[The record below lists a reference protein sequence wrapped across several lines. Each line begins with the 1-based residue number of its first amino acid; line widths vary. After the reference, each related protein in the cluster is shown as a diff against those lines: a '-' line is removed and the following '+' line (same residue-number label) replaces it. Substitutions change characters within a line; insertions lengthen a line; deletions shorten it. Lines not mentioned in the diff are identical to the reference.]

1 MKRTNKYLSLA
12 LAIIM
17 ALSLCV
23 TSFAADA
30 TADISVQGA
39 VANETYKA
47 YKIFDY
53 TSTGN
58 TEDDNFAY
66 TIKEKIE
73 GVANPWFALVRDY
86 KLNETDAEGV
96 FTLTKSATDENVY
109 VVEFDTV
116 NPAHFAKYLSD
127 NRGSI
132 AADATASNGTF
143 EDLPLG
149 YWFVDTSLG
158 SLCSLVNAG
167 TTQVL
172 KEKNSQP
179 TITKTVN
186 KNNTFIGDTVTYTI
200 TVKDGKGTDAAITV
214 HDQMEAGLTLN
225 KDFVIKV
232 DNEVVANTNYEI
244 TYDVT
249 HDDEKC
255 SFHIVFNAD
264 FVKTLADGKDI
275 VITYTA
281 ELNPNAEIFN
291 ATNDNTAWL
300 TYSEQTSP
308 EQKVTVETY
317 EFNVFKHDK
326 DNKGLANAEFVLK
339 KVVKEEVEVTTE
351 NGVTKQEQDVV
362 YYATATSET
371 VAEGDDAG
379 NVIYTIT
386 GWNKGNGT
394 TFVSPTTGK
403 FKIKGLEAGTFALEE
418 TKAPAGYNLI
428 PEDEVVTI
436 SQSVNKQTIDVL
448 NTTGSILPSTG
459 GVGTT
464 MFYVLGSVMMIGA
477 AILLVTKKKMANEQ

>member
-23 TSFAADA
+23 TSFAAE
-30 TADISVQGA
+30 ISLVNPEAG
-39 VANETYKA
+39 ETYKA

-53 TSTGN
+53 TKNGTA
-58 TEDDNFAY
+58 DNATAFSY
-66 TIKEKIE
+66 TIKTTDEWYSA
-73 GVANPWFALVRDY
+73 V
-86 KLNETDAEGV
+86 NEYTDKDGNKV
-96 FTLTKSATDENVY
+96 FTLTPSATDE
-109 VVEFDTV
+109 TV
-116 NPAHFAKYLSD
+116 CAVTFTTVDPEHFAAYLA
-127 NRGSI
+127 GKTTGKTQFKT
-132 AADATASNGTF
+132 ADSNGNFTGL
-143 EDLPLG
+143 DMG
-149 YWFVDTSLG
+149 YYFVDTSLG
-158 SLCSLVNAG
+158 SLCSLVNIDAK
-167 TTQVL
+167 QEL
-172 KEKNSQP
+172 KEKNVEP
-179 TITKTVN
+179 TVTKEVN

-291 ATNDNTAWL
+291 ATNDNTAWI

-326 DNKGLANAEFVLK
+326 YNKGLANAEFVLK

-436 SQSVNKQTIDVL
+436 SQSVNKQTINVL